1 MYKKNITINMNKKQK
16 QEIFD
21 AISKVGYKETEVKLM
36 DYLNGGEVEPDY
48 DFMTIM
54 AWFNLWYNKNE
65 FDSDIQAVVRFIQTN
80 TYTNPKDNNKKK
92 SSKPLTNEFIDE
104 WTKKFGSAPIL

>member
-1 MYKKNITINMNKKQK
+1 MYKNYIINNMKKKQK
-16 QEIFD
+16 QEVFD
-21 AISKVGYKETEVKLM
+21 AISRVGYKETEVKLM
-36 DYLNGGEVEPDY
+36 NYLNGGEVEFDY

-80 TYTNPKDNNKKK
+80 TYTNPKDNSK
-92 SSKPLTNEFIDE
+92 SKSDKPLTNEFIEE
-104 WTKKFGSAPIL
+104 WTKRFGSAPTL